1 MTLKSEK
8 PVFVQII
15 EMIEDDI
22 LSGIYDV
29 DDLII
34 SHHKYP
40 SYCPSTLQRRN
51 EPSVCLQTGGLFIK
65 KTRCRYGRN
74 QGSDGDD
81 YVGAKKKHFLNE
93 LFLSLLAMQKKSAFP
108 MTNYFK

>member
-65 KTRCRYGRN
+65 KRG
-74 QGSDGDD
+74 
-81 YVGAKKKHFLNE
+81 VGMAVTKEAMGMIMSERKK
-93 LFLSLLAMQKKSAFP
+93 AF
-108 MTNYFK
+108 F